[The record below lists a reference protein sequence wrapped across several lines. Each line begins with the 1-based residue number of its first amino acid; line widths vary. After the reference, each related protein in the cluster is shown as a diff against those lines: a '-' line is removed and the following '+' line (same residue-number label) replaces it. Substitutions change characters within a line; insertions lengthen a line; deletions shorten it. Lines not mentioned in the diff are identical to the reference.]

1 MATAV
6 ILVFFTILFVCHKIV
21 YEFFIRVFGIERKKI
36 KIILFLVLLFL
47 ALSFII
53 STLLV
58 RWRENTLTKFLYFCS
73 GIWLGVV
80 INLFLAVVVA
90 LVITLIIRLFGKK
103 ANLRFLSIFV
113 IIFVVSYSAFG
124 VWNAFHPQVKNITV
138 KIKDLPEWWRG
149 KKIVQ
154 ISDAHLGNILGEN
167 FLKKVVNQI
176 NSLKPDMVV
185 ITGDLIDGSTRD
197 APPYL
202 TLLENIKTDQGVYYT
217 TGNHEIYS
225 GVDKFLSAIKKINI
239 TTLEDRIVDINGLQL
254 IGISYPR
261 LTEAKNI
268 KNIILNNK
276 DFDPQKPSILLFHSP
291 TSINHTKDTEEERHE
306 HMYWRPNTDFSDA
319 KELGIDLQLS
329 GHSHAGQIFP
339 FGFVTRIIYSGY
351 DYGLKTDG
359 DFSIYTSSGV
369 GVWGSTMRTGSRS
382 EIVAITLE

>member
-6 ILVFFTILFVCHKIV
+6 ILVFFTILFICHKIV
-21 YEFFIRVFGIERKKI
+21 YEFFVRTFGIEKRRI
-36 KIILFLVLLFL
+36 KIILFLILFYFS
-47 ALSFII
+47 LSFII
-53 STLLV
+53 CTLLV
-58 RWRENTLTKFLYFCS
+58 RWKENALTRFLYFCS

-90 LVITLIIRLFGKK
+90 FVITLIVRLFGKK

-113 IIFVVSYSAFG
+113 IIFVVSYTGFG
-124 VWNAFHPQVKNITV
+124 IWNVFHPQIKNITV
-138 KIKDLPEWWRG
+138 KIKDLPEWWKG

-154 ISDAHLGNILGEN
+154 ISDAHLGNVLGEN
-167 FLKKVVNQI
+167 FLKKIVRQI

-197 APPYL
+197 APEYL
-202 TLLENIKTDQGVYYT
+202 KLLEDIKTDQGVYSI

-225 GVDKFLSAIKKINI
+225 GVDKFLSEIKNINI
-239 TTLEDRIVDINGLQL
+239 NTLNDKIADVKGLQL

-268 KNIILNNK
+268 KNFILNNK

-291 TSINHTKDTEEERHE
+291 TSINHTQDTKKERHE
-306 HMYWRPNTDFSDA
+306 RMYWRPNTDFSDA

-339 FGFVTRIIYSGY
+339 FGFVTQIIYSGY

-369 GVWGSTMRTGSRS
+369 GVWGPTMRTGSRS